1 MSNECPYVT
10 DEALRE
16 LKDEISKK
24 VIADIKRDV
33 IPDFRRA
40 LAADIKN
47 NIYRDFYASIGK
59 ETFSLGKKIVIR
71 FIVLLGLAALALMA
85 WLGSK

>member
-16 LKDEISKK
+16 LKDEIAAK
-24 VIADIKRDV
+24 VIADIKQDV
-33 IPDFRRA
+33 IPEFRRT
-40 LAADIKN
+40 LAEDIKKT
-47 NIYRDFYASIGK
+47 IYRDFYASIGE
-59 ETFSLGKKIVIR
+59 ETFSMGKKIFVR
-71 FIVLLGLAALALMA
+71 FIVLLGLAILALTT